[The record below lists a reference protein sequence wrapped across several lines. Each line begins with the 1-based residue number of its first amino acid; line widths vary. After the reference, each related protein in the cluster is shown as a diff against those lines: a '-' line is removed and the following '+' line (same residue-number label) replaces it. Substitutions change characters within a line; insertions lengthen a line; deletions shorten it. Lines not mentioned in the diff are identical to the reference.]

1 MTQFGLHGCSYILF
15 WFLLACAAADLQEN
29 QQSRIIN
36 GSVAKADETRHLV
49 SIRLLR
55 HDNNFGSGHICG
67 GALIAPRKVLTAAHC
82 LYK

>member
-1 MTQFGLHGCSYILF
+1 
-15 WFLLACAAADLQEN
+15 
-29 QQSRIIN
+29 
-36 GSVAKADETRHLV
+36 VDEARHLV

-67 GALIAPRKVLTAAHC
+67 GALIAPSKVLTAAHC